1 MAPENSIETDIAII
15 SDQTTRT
22 MKELEK
28 LEDKIDRFEE
38 KVAAKFDYNGS
49 KLHQLSNSIT
59 RLEAESKSNNKWI
72 GYAIAGALALGDI
85 LFKLFMP

>member
-15 SDQTTRT
+15 SDQVVRT

-28 LEDKIDRFEE
+28 LEEKIDRFED
-38 KVAAKFDYNGS
+38 KVDAKFDYNGS
-49 KLHQLSNSIT
+49 KLHQLSNAIT

-72 GYAIAGALALGDI
+72 GYALAGALALGDI
-85 LFKLFMP
+85 LFKVFMP